1 MRHHVFDFHSW
12 KTCKIV
18 IFNTFLCTYFRAFQ
32 KWDVVVFLELNNDH
46 NLLAMFMVIVDNFER
61 NRLFCL
67 VKKPKKTCEGFLFFI
82 FRFAQ
87 EVKISDGTIKLKDCL
102 RCCLSLLLLTFLIIA
117 NDLLFW
123 GSEGQMGV
131 SIWELPIVP

>member
-1 MRHHVFDFHSW
+1 
-12 KTCKIV
+12 
-18 IFNTFLCTYFRAFQ
+18 
-32 KWDVVVFLELNNDH
+32 
-46 NLLAMFMVIVDNFER
+46 MVIVDNFER

-87 EVKISDGTIKLKDCL
+87 EVKISDGTIKLKDCMM
-102 RCCLSLLLLTFLIIA
+102 CCLSLLLPTFLIIA

-131 SIWELPIVP
+131 SI